1 MVMQQI
7 PVYAFTG
14 FLDSGKT
21 KFIQETL
28 EDPRFNAGER
38 TLVLIFEEGE
48 EEYDLS
54 TYPKKNVYLEVLDQ
68 QTVTTEELKALQ
80 KKYKAERVVAE
91 LNGMQQVGDLYMRFP
106 DSCAIAQEVMFAD
119 ATTFMTYN
127 ANMRNLVMD
136 KLMGAQMVVFNRMA
150 PGQDVM
156 PFHKLA
162 RAANRR
168 IDILYDY
175 TDGTTKFDEIEDPLP
190 FDINAPV
197 IEIKDED
204 YALWYR
210 DVSEEPQKYD
220 GKTVHFKGQ
229 VAMLRR
235 DKNGMF
241 APGRFVMTCCV
252 EDIQFCGIPCRYA
265 GAGSL
270 ESRSWVW
277 VTAKI
282 GAEKHPLYKGDVGP
296 VLTAISVETGAE
308 PADPDVATF

>member
-1 MVMQQI
+1 MEQI

-54 TYPKKNVYLEVLDQ
+54 TYPHKNVYLETLDQ
-68 QTVTTEELKALQ
+68 QTVTEAQLTALE
-80 KKYKAERVVAE
+80 KKYRAERVVAE
-91 LNGMQQVGDLYMRFP
+91 LNGMQLVADLYNRFP
-106 DSCAIAQEVMFAD
+106 RNWVIAQEVMFAD
-119 ATTFMTYN
+119 ATTFNAYN
-127 ANMRNLVMD
+127 SNMRNLVMD
-136 KLMGAQMVVFNRMA
+136 KLMGAQMVVFNRLT
-150 PGQDVM
+150 PGEDTM
-156 PFHKLA
+156 PLHKLA

-175 TDGTTKFDEIEDPLP
+175 TDGTTKFDDVQDPLP

-197 IEIKDED
+197 IQIKDED

-210 DVSEEPQKYD
+210 DVTEEPEKYV
-220 GKTVHFKGQ
+220 GKTVCFKAQ

-235 DKNGMF
+235 QKEGMF

-265 GAGSL
+265 DSESL
-270 ESRSWVW
+270 ASRAWVQ

-282 GAEKHPLYKGDVGP
+282 SAEKHPLYKGDVGP
-296 VLTAISVETGAE
+296 VLTAIEVVKDVPA
-308 PADPDVATF
+308 ADPDVATF

>member
-1 MVMQQI
+1 MEQI

-54 TYPKKNVYLEVLDQ
+54 AYPHKNVYLETLDQ
-68 QTVTTEELKALQ
+68 QTVTEAQLTALE
-80 KKYKAERVVAE
+80 KKYRAERVVAE
-91 LNGMQQVGDLYMRFP
+91 LNGMQLVADLYNRFP
-106 DSCAIAQEVMFAD
+106 RNWVIAQEVMFAD
-119 ATTFMTYN
+119 ATTFNAYN
-127 ANMRNLVMD
+127 SNMRNLVMD
-136 KLMGAQMVVFNRMA
+136 KLMGAQMVVFNRLT
-150 PGQDVM
+150 PGEDTM
-156 PFHKLA
+156 PLHKLA

-175 TDGTTKFDEIEDPLP
+175 TDGTTKFDDVQDPLP

-197 IEIKDED
+197 IQIKDED

-210 DVSEEPQKYD
+210 DVTEEPEKYV
-220 GKTVHFKGQ
+220 GKTVCFKAQ

-235 DKNGMF
+235 QKAGMF

-265 GAGSL
+265 DSKSL
-270 ESRSWVW
+270 ASRAWVQ
-277 VTAKI
+277 VTAKVS
-282 GAEKHPLYKGDVGP
+282 AEKHPLYKGDVGP
-296 VLTAISVETGAE
+296 VLTAIEVVKDVPA
-308 PADPDVATF
+308 ADPDVATF

>member
-1 MVMQQI
+1 MAQI
-7 PVYAFTG
+7 PVYVFTG

-38 TLVLIFEEGE
+38 TLLIVFEEGE
-48 EEYDLS
+48 EEYDFS
-54 TYPKKNVYLEVLDQ
+54 AYPHKNVYLEVLDQ
-68 QTVTTEELKALQ
+68 QTMTEKQLRTLV
-80 KKYKAERVVAE
+80 KKYKAQRVVAE
-91 LNGMQQVGDLYMRFP
+91 LNGMNLVGDLYSRFP
-106 DSCAIAQEVMFAD
+106 EDWAVAQEVVFAD
-119 ATTFMTYN
+119 ATTFMSYN

-136 KLMGAQMVVFNRMA
+136 KLVGGQMIVFNRLA
-150 PGQDVM
+150 PGVDTM
-156 PFHKLA
+156 PLHKLV

-175 TDGTTKFDEIEDPLP
+175 TDGTTAFDEIVDPLP

-210 DVSEEPQKYD
+210 DITEEPEKYN
-220 GKTVHFKGQ
+220 GKRVVFKGQ

-235 DKNGMF
+235 DRNSMF

-252 EDIQFCGIPCRYA
+252 DDIQFLGIPCKYGDA
-265 GAGSL
+265 KSL
-270 ESRSWVW
+270 TPRSWVL
-277 VTAKI
+277 VKADI
-282 GAEKHPLYKGDVGP
+282 SAEKHPLYQGELGP
-296 VLTAISVETGAE
+296 VLTAVSVQPAE
-308 PADPDVATF
+308 PAEPDVAVF

>member
-1 MVMQQI
+1 MQQI
-7 PVYAFTG
+7 PVYVFTG

-38 TLVLIFEEGE
+38 TLLLVFEEGE
-48 EEYDLS
+48 EEYDIS
-54 TYPKKNVYLEVLDQ
+54 AYPHQNVYLEVLDQ
-68 QTVTTEELKALQ
+68 QSVTTKQLQALA
-80 KKYKAERVVAE
+80 KKYKAQRVVAE
-91 LNGMQQVGDLYMRFP
+91 LNGMQIVGDLYTRFP
-106 DSCAIAQEVMFAD
+106 EDWVLAQEVMFAD
-119 ATTFMTYN
+119 STTFMTYN

-136 KLMGAQMVVFNRMA
+136 KLVGAQMVVFNRLT
-150 PGQDVM
+150 PGQDTM

-162 RAANRR
+162 RAASRR

-175 TDGTTKFDEIEDPLP
+175 TDGTTAFDDVIDPLP

-210 DVSEEPQKYD
+210 DVTEEPEKYH
-220 GKTVHFKGQ
+220 GKTVDFKGQ

-235 DKNGMF
+235 EKNGMF

-252 EDIQFCGIPCRYA
+252 DDIQFCGVPCRYE
-265 GAGSL
+265 GSANL
-270 ESRSWVW
+270 ESRAWVQ
-277 VTAKI
+277 VRAKI
-282 GAEKHPLYKGDVGP
+282 SAERHPLYHGELGP
-296 VLTAISVETGAE
+296 VLTAISVA
-308 PADPDVATF
+308 PAAPAVEEVVTF

>member
-1 MVMQQI
+1 MVVQQI

-106 DSCAIAQEVMFAD
+106 DSWAIAQEVMFAD

>member
-48 EEYDLS
+48 DEYDLS

-80 KKYKAERVVAE
+80 KKYKTERVVAE

-106 DSCAIAQEVMFAD
+106 DSWAIAQEVMFAD

>member
-28 EDPRFNAGER
+28 EDPRFNASER

-106 DSCAIAQEVMFAD
+106 DSWAIAQEVMFAD

>member
-1 MVMQQI
+1 MVQI
-7 PVYAFTG
+7 PVYSFTG

-38 TLVLIFEEGE
+38 TLLLVFEEGE
-48 EEYDLS
+48 EEYDFS
-54 TYPKKNVYLEVLDQ
+54 TYPHQNVYLEVLDQ
-68 QTVTTEELKALQ
+68 QTVTAKELQALQ
-80 KKYKAERVVAE
+80 KKYKAQRVVAE

-106 DSCAIAQEVMFAD
+106 ENWVVAQEVMFAD
-119 ATTFMTYN
+119 STTIMTYN

-136 KLMGAQMVVFNRMA
+136 KLVGAQMVVFNRLT
-150 PGQDVM
+150 PGADVM

-162 RAANRR
+162 RAASRR

-175 TDGTTKFDEIEDPLP
+175 TDDTTSFDDIEDPLP

-197 IEIKDED
+197 IQVKDED

-210 DVSEEPQKYD
+210 DVSEEPDKYN
-220 GKTVHFKGQ
+220 GKTVCFKAQ

-252 EDIQFCGIPCRYA
+252 EDIQFCGIPCRYDQA
-265 GAGSL
+265 ATL
-270 ESRSWVW
+270 ESRSWVM

-282 GAEKHPLYKGDVGP
+282 SAEKHPLYKGDVGP
-296 VLTAISVETGAE
+296 ILTALEVVKGAE